1 MLNHPTPDQL
11 HQLGLIGMARAFA
24 ELEADTEAAPLAWAT
39 SSPSLRRAA
48 ASLPTAA
55 RERAGSFEE
64 ITTAAFSSSTLDPA
78 AKTPPEPIQL
88 V

>member
-39 SSPSLRRAA
+39 SSESARSRSNYRSGAGRLVRPNSRRA
-48 ASLPTAA
+48 
-55 RERAGSFEE
+55 
-64 ITTAAFSSSTLDPA
+64 
-78 AKTPPEPIQL
+78 
-88 V
+88 